1 MGVNVPKNRDPPP
14 SNSDTNGMLPLG
26 PDHINGIRLVLRLSP
41 SINSNFGTVAGS
53 ANGSYYELSD
63 VSLTYSAAV
72 PNGNMLPKMKSL
84 PFTKILKFLS
94 KLLTFLL
101 SFHFLVPV

>member
-1 MGVNVPKNRDPPP
+1 MFM

-26 PDHINGIRLVLRLSP
+26 PDHLNGIRLVMRLSP
-41 SINSNFGTVAGS
+41 SINSNFGTTAGS

-72 PNGNMLPKMKSL
+72 PENNMLPKMKSIGIRIFSHFKCKCSSL
-84 PFTKILKFLS
+84 HPWS
-94 KLLTFLL
+94 LLITA
-101 SFHFLVPV
+101 PQ